1 MRYAFVGDLP
11 DWIDYKNIR
20 HGHSHIALLGW
31 LYAGL
36 YIFIVYLFELK
47 GVIYSRLFW
56 LNQFSVL
63 GMLIFFPLFGYAGIS
78 IFFVS
83 LFIFLTY
90 AFIYLVFKDL
100 PRKSSGF
107 SHFLLKT
114 SLFFLF
120 ISSLGT
126 WALGLISV
134 FSMRGTALYYAAIQ
148 FYLHFQF
155 NGWLV
160 FGVLAL
166 FFKILSRR
174 NIKYSKLDAQL
185 FFRLLFVSTLLTY
198 ALAISWSTPIDYIFW
213 INGLGV
219 LIQLASLI
227 YLFKIIKEIVPK
239 LKSIW
244 SRDMMILLSIS
255 LLSFCIKVIIQ
266 TLVVIPYFA
275 TVSYTIRNFVIGFIH
290 LLMLGCLSSFIIAMS
305 HQFFE
310 RNKKFSIGIKI
321 FVFAVVISEL
331 ILFLQGLLIWLELG
345 FMQYYYASI
354 FLVSIFIP
362 LGLFIYLMR
371 LVREDKGIG

>member
-1 MRYAFVGDLP
+1 VQDKELQISTGHFWFKSALVYFISAGIIGIMMRYAFVGDLP

-290 LLMLGCLSSFIIAMS
+290 LLMLGCLSSFIIAMN

-331 ILFLQGLLIWLELG
+331 ILF
-345 FMQYYYASI
+345 YKDY
-354 FLVSIFIP
+354 
-362 LGLFIYLMR
+362 
-371 LVREDKGIG
+371 